1 MAEDPAGGME
11 SLQISCMRERH
22 PPGRESTEKIHY
34 LCANLFLQF
43 CVLKYRKNGNIF
55 DRIDI

>member
-34 LCANLFLQF
+34 LCANLFL
-43 CVLKYRKNGNIF
+43 
-55 DRIDI
+55 